1 MKVIQIKKN
10 FMKREGYKPTEEYEK
25 SKEGKEYERWFKE
38 HQKKMEQDFRKM
50 NEMEEE
56 VETYS
61 FNINGNIEIIEE
73 LEVILKNKESTKAV
87 IWEKKFLFGHR
98 GTLQQICSR
107 SHISKKQKTVLDNI
121 CKKYDVEKFK
131 LHRVGEAVKCENE
144 QHDQSH

>member
-10 FMKREGYKPTEEYEK
+10 FMKREGYKPTEEYKK

-61 FNINGNIEIIEE
+61 FNINGNIE
-73 LEVILKNKESTKAV
+73 S
-87 IWEKKFLFGHR
+87 
-98 GTLQQICSR
+98 
-107 SHISKKQKTVLDNI
+107 
-121 CKKYDVEKFK
+121 
-131 LHRVGEAVKCENE
+131 
-144 QHDQSH
+144 